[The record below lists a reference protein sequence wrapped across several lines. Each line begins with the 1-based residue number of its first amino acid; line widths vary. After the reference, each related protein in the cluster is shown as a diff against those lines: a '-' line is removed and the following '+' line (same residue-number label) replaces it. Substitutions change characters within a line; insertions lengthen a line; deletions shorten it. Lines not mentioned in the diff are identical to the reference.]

1 MGNANLHAAFP
12 EIIRKSGGPKTMRK
26 SQTLAGLAQT
36 PVAIAYFYKV
46 KWGFQDEFIEL
57 FKKNHYPILEA
68 QLKSGRLLSIEMYTP
83 RFHGDGRGDWTFMT
97 VLGYKNWQTIAD
109 NRESTKLVKQLYPDQ
124 RLFKREEQRR
134 FELLEAHWDMPL
146 RPVAAK

>member
-1 MGNANLHAAFP
+1 
-12 EIIRKSGGPKTMRK
+12 MRK
-26 SQTLAGLAQT
+26 SQALAGLAQT

-109 NRESTKLVKQLYPDQ
+109 NRESTKLVKELYPDQ